1 MANEA
6 WTWAD
11 LDEQQLALVREA
23 EQTLGSEVVVAYRR
37 GDVSRVGRAGVA
49 MRPAALDE
57 SQLECLQGVESRI
70 GCVAVAYGRR
80 DEDRS
85 RSSEA

>member
-11 LDEQQLALVREA
+11 LDEEQLTLVREA
-23 EQTLGSEVVVAYRR
+23 ERTLGSEVVVAYRR
-37 GDVSRVGRAGVA
+37 GDVARVGRAGVA
-49 MRPAALDE
+49 MPPAALDA

-70 GCVAVAYGRR
+70 GCVAVAYGSR
-80 DEDRS
+80 DGNG
-85 RSSEA
+85 